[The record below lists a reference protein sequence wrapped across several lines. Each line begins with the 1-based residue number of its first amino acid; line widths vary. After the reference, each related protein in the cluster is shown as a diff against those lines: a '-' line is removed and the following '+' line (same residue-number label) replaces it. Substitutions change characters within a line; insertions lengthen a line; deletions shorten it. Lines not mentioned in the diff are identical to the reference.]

1 MMKRLVLTI
10 GAAVAVFALAA
21 PAFADEPPTNP
32 YPGKKLD
39 VLLYVDTVTSS
50 RSAPKPVNVC
60 SQTNFFPQGSRV
72 VFRAWGIEAKTGKIL
87 STDNI
92 KYAYVKIAGQPNL
105 KLSFGAH
112 GTAPNQIW
120 FWSAAWA
127 IPADYP
133 LGLVTYRVVVKTK
146 SNKFGIFDP
155 AGLAA
160 GSRLTVTPK
169 AP

>member
-1 MMKRLVLTI
+1 MNRLILTL
-10 GAAVAVFALAA
+10 GAALAVGAGAA
-21 PAFADEPPTNP
+21 PALAENAPPNP
-32 YPGKKLD
+32 YPGKKVD

-50 RSAPKPVNVC
+50 RSVPKPTNVC

-72 VFRAWGIEAKTGKIL
+72 VFRVWGVETKTGDVL

-92 KYAYVKIAGQPNL
+92 KYAYVKITGQPNL
-105 KLSFGAH
+105 KLAYGPH

-133 LGLVTYRVVVKTK
+133 LGAVTYRVVVKTK

-155 AGLAA
+155 AALAL